1 MARYKHAFTIRTF
14 VSKGR
19 RSWIIPSSHYR
30 SKSTLSLFKISYFW
44 SNRKFCFVK
53 GLFTTYEVTT
63 MDEATLSAGAFLV
76 NTTVRSSGANA
87 FSVTLQPMEI
97 RTFLVN
103 VKNKLRRKSNLVR
116 DRLSVWWHQ
125 IDWNLIHQLF
135 FEFWC

>member
-1 MARYKHAFTIRTF
+1 
-14 VSKGR
+14 
-19 RSWIIPSSHYR
+19 
-30 SKSTLSLFKISYFW
+30 
-44 SNRKFCFVK
+44 
-53 GLFTTYEVTT
+53 

-116 DRLSVWWHQ
+116 DRLSVW
-125 IDWNLIHQLF
+125 
-135 FEFWC
+135 